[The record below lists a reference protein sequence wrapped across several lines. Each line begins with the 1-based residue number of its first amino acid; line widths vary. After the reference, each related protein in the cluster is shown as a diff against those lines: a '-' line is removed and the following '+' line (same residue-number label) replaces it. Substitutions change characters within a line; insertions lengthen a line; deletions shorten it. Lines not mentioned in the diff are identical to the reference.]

1 MSATIYLQDHS
12 GAFPDWY
19 MNTTAPINLTL
30 LYYYVSEVYTY
41 DFPDNTVAE

>member
-19 MNTTAPINLTL
+19 MNTSAPINLTL
-30 LYYYVSEVYTY
+30 TYYYVSEVHTY
-41 DFPDNTVAE
+41 DFSDYPVAE